1 MSTKTSQKTVSH
13 IPNGF
18 TSITPYFMVSD
29 AILFSNFLHN
39 AFDAEV
45 VNEHFEND
53 VLRHGAYRIFDS
65 IIEASQSSEEFSN
78 NKISIHLYVPD
89 CDAVYAKAIEAGGK
103 SIYEVSDMPYGERS
117 GGVEDICGNSWWI
130 ATQQIDMYPNNR

>member
-1 MSTKTSQKTVSH
+1 MSAITSQKTISH

-18 TSITPYFMVSD
+18 TSITPYFIVTD

-45 VNEHFEND
+45 IDEHFEND
-53 VLRHGAYRIFDS
+53 VLRHGAYQVFGS
-65 IIEASQSSEEFSN
+65 IIEASQSGGDFPP

-89 CDAVYAKAIEAGGK
+89 CNAVYAKAIAAGGK

-117 GGVEDICGNSWWI
+117 GGIEDICGNSWWI
-130 ATQQIDMYPNNR
+130 STQQIDMYPNK